1 MKKMRNILGLIIIV
15 GLGFSTTTVLADEL
29 RALSNSSLK
38 SVFERLIPEFEK
50 STGHRITIEY
60 APPAVGGKRVL
71 DGERFDIVFNNRAVL
86 DQLAVAN
93 KIQIG
98 TRTEIASY
106 KIGVGVRRGAP
117 KPDLKD
123 VEAFRKAVLE
133 AKSIALGDPKSGSV
147 PRRHMQKIFTQM
159 GIAEQLAPKIKSYF
173 GGVALA
179 HAVAVGEA
187 EMGIST
193 SSELM
198 GDPGVDFAGPLPA
211 EIQNIS
217 TMLGVATTG
226 TPHLESAKAFISFV
240 HRPVW
245 SEMFKTKGLDLI

>member
-1 MKKMRNILGLIIIV
+1 MAANDAMDKNRHGSML
-15 GLGFSTTTVLADEL
+15 DEL
-29 RALSNSSLK
+29 A
-38 SVFERLIPEFEK
+38 
-50 STGHRITIEY
+50 G
-60 APPAVGGKRVL
+60 
-71 DGERFDIVFNNRAVL
+71 
-86 DQLAVAN
+86 AN
-93 KIQIG
+93 KIQTA

-123 VEAFRKAVLE
+123 VEAFRQAVLD
-133 AKSIALGDPKSGSV
+133 AKSIALGDPQSGSV

-179 HAVAVGEA
+179 HAIAVGEVQ
-187 EMGIST
+187 MGIST

-198 GDPGVDFAGPLPA
+198 GDPDVDFAGPLPA

-217 TMLGVATTG
+217 TMLGVATSG
-226 TPHLESAKAFISFV
+226 TARLEAAKAFISFV

-245 SEMFKTKGLDLI
+245 REMFKTKGLDLI

>member
-1 MKKMRNILGLIIIV
+1 
-15 GLGFSTTTVLADEL
+15 
-29 RALSNSSLK
+29 
-38 SVFERLIPEFEK
+38 VFEQLAPEFEK
-50 STGHRITIEY
+50 STGNRVTIEY
-60 APPAVGGKRVL
+60 APPAVGAKRIL
-71 DGERFDIVFNNRAVL
+71 DSERFDIVFNNRAVL
-86 DQLAVAN
+86 DELATAN
-93 KIQIG
+93 KIQTE

-123 VEAFRKAVLE
+123 VEAVRKAVLE

-147 PRRHMQKIFTQM
+147 PGRHLRAVFMQM
-159 GIAEQLAPKIKSYF
+159 GIAEQLAPKIKLYF

-179 HAVAVGEA
+179 HAIAVGEA

-198 GDPGVDFAGPLPA
+198 GDPNVDFAGTLPA

-217 TMLGVATTG
+217 TMLGVATSG
-226 TPHLESAKAFISFV
+226 TANLEAARAFISFV
-240 HRPVW
+240 HRRDW